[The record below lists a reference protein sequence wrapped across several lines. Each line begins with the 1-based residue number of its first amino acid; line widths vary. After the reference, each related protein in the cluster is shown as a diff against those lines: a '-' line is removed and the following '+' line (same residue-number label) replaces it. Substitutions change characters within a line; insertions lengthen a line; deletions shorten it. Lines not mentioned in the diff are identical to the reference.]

1 MALDPFQAWV
11 GVLQQGP
18 RLSATNVFRRE
29 HMLAATPS
37 PAMTRPARVNA
48 GDEAPLADHVLER
61 TDGYRFSLREF
72 RGRPV
77 VMRLTRAVTDRIV

>member
-1 MALDPFQAWV
+1 MAQDPFSSWV

-37 PAMTRPARVNA
+37 PVTDRSTRVKVGDPAP
-48 GDEAPLADHVLER
+48 DFTLER
-61 TDGYRFSLREF
+61 TDGYRFSLHEF
-72 RGRPV
+72 RGKPV